1 MNFCFRILLLA
12 SFTSLIAAM
21 QPRDVTFHAEP
32 HEQAVAG
39 SLEPFIMG
47 IQPPYLVLPK
57 QGNNGRVLIEGGT
70 AHFIFSFASNAA
82 TTGTFQYRLLN
93 DQGITALATVTI
105 IRKAH
110 PQNFS
115 KSNSG
120 I

>member
-1 MNFCFRILLLA
+1 MAIYFRILLLV

-21 QPRDVTFHAEP
+21 QPRDVTFYAEP
-32 HEQAVAG
+32 HHQTVAG
-39 SLEPFIMG
+39 SLEPFMTG
-47 IQPPYLVLPK
+47 IQPPYFALPK
-57 QGNNGRVLIEGGT
+57 QGSNGQVFIEGGT
-70 AHFIFSFASNAA
+70 AYFIFSFASNAA
-82 TTGTFQYRLLN
+82 TTGTFQYRLWN